1 MFSLHTHC
9 WPRSSSWPAHI
20 TWIQTNQCWAAR
32 HATPGDTLPYHLY
45 ICDSET
51 VKSYLY
57 HGNVQNVFKI
67 IFWSYF
73 ILADYQ
79 WASQSRFCVFPLIQS
94 SELRLFFVCKI
105 WLKYFWSPDHGWLI
119 TAVLLVTVIRGAT
132 PGSHNTGAAQHW
144 AQSWVNTDSVNMWS
158 SQVRVQHVIHTSSQQ
173 VSIHQDQGR
182 F

>member
-1 MFSLHTHC
+1 MFSLHTHS

-94 SELRLFFVCKI
+94 
-105 WLKYFWSPDHGWLI
+105 WDYFLCVKSDWNIFDLLTTGDWSAQCCWW
-119 TAVLLVTVIRGAT
+119 RW
-132 PGSHNTGAAQHW
+132 SAAQHPGHTTLEPR
-144 AQSWVNTDSVNMWS
+144 NTGLSREWTLTVWTCDHPRSESNMWFILC
-158 SQVRVQHVIHTSSQQ
+158 HNK
-173 VSIHQDQGR
+173 
-182 F
+182 